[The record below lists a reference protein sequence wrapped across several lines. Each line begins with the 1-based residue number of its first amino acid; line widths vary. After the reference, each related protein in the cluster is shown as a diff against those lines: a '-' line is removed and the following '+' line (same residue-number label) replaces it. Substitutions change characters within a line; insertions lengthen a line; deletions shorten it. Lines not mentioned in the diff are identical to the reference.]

1 MLKNFALLFALASA
15 FALSACA
22 ALQAPPEAPSQ
33 EEISR
38 HYRFPDVPFPKD
50 FKLDRDKSFIY
61 EAKESNTKVGRL
73 YYKGYDSISHVVEF
87 YQNEMINNGWT
98 EVRIIEH
105 SGTIMLFEKE
115 SKICHV
121 IVQSGLTTSTV
132 EIQIGPR

>member
-1 MLKNFALLFALASA
+1 MT
-15 FALSACA
+15 ACA
-22 ALQAPPEAPSQ
+22 AMQTQTPAQAPSQ
-33 EEISR
+33 EEVSR
-38 HYRFPDVPFPKD
+38 HYRFPDVPFPQD

-61 EAKESNTKVGRL
+61 EAKESATKVGRL
-73 YYKGYDSISHVVEF
+73 VYTGYDNITNVVDF

-121 IVQSGLTTSTV
+121 IVQSGFATATV